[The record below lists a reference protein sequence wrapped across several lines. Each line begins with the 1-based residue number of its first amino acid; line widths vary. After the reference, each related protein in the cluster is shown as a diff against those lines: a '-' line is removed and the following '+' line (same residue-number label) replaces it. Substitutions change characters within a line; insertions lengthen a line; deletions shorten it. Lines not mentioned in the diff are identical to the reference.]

1 MGKWRDGKRAWERL
15 AAWQRTEPAGD
26 SALDALADVGRLR
39 RVLDQ
44 VEMGAVRVARRHG
57 KSWTEIATIM
67 GVTRQSAWERW
78 RDLDEPASQRE
89 PASAREMPTEVIERA
104 TSRLLSMRTWVVV
117 PTVVGMS
124 WEDARQ
130 ALLGKRLAA
139 VGSDPDAPPLSP
151 IDWSHTVVTDQS
163 PEAGAKVPAGSTVT
177 LWTERGGGSGV
188 REPRRPKPVPS
199 QARGMRDDVSDE
211 AIG

>member
-1 MGKWRDGKRAWERL
+1 VCFRACTAEQSDRGLERRLLGVILDLWLNSDHRSKITARKSFVHMSIPDPRFVVSGYPDSTGKWRDGKRAWVRL

-104 TSRLLSMRTWVVV
+104 TRACLT
-117 PTVVGMS
+117 
-124 WEDARQ
+124 D
-130 ALLGKRLAA
+130 LGAFGR
-139 VGSDPDAPPLSP
+139 
-151 IDWSHTVVTDQS
+151 
-163 PEAGAKVPAGSTVT
+163 
-177 LWTERGGGSGV
+177 
-188 REPRRPKPVPS
+188 
-199 QARGMRDDVSDE
+199 
-211 AIG
+211 